1 MRNLQGSTD
10 AALDQSMGRKAA
22 RLAAKPHVV
31 GSIAL
36 DERLRGAGGGQVF
49 EGGIN
54 DVPFGPDWC
63 RVVGFMVTDPA
74 SQPPF
79 TFYQVAFDATMED
92 VPLVVI
98 TMDGANRLEIPTGGP
113 LQATVFQTTSGERP
127 PAQPLLMSIENS
139 RGERAEFAIHY
150 PDIGPAESLPEFLP
164 IRIEEVWQDGNG
176 QILLHSD
183 DSTQGPV
190 KWRLRH
196 IGPSLELPL
205 GEPAVFPQSLTLA
218 DVGNNAGGFNV
229 NMVDGNA
236 RFGFVQ
242 SYTIVGPG
250 GVLAFPWDAMTT
262 HAQIDDWA
270 DANGVARGADWGQ
283 MTLAS
288 KRQWLVAYFD
298 GARPWEAGN

>member
-1 MRNLQGSTD
+1 
-10 AALDQSMGRKAA
+10 MGRKAA

-36 DERLRGAGGGQVF
+36 DERLRAQEPGGGGQVI
-49 EGGIN
+49 EGGLA

-63 RVVGFMVTDPA
+63 RVVGFLVTDPA
-74 SQPPF
+74 MQPPF
-79 TFYQVAFDATMED
+79 IFYQIAFDTTMDD
-92 VPLVVI
+92 VPVTVI
-98 TMDGANRLEIPTGGP
+98 TMNGTNRLDIPTGGP
-113 LQATVFQTTSGERP
+113 LTATGFSTTTGATP
-127 PAQPLLMSIENS
+127 PAEPMLISMENS
-139 RGERAEFAIHY
+139 RGDRVDFAIHF
-150 PDIGPAESLPEFLP
+150 PDLTPGQSAPAFLP
-164 IRIEEVWQDGNG
+164 VRVEEVWQDGNG

-183 DSTQGPV
+183 DSTQGPI

-196 IGPSLELPL
+196 IGPSVETSL
-205 GEPAVFPQSLTLA
+205 GEPAVFPQNLTLA
-218 DVGNNAGGFNV
+218 DVGNNAHGFNLH
-229 NMVDGNA
+229 MVDGNA

-250 GVLAFPWDAMTT
+250 EPLALPWDAMTT
-262 HAQIDDWA
+262 HAQIDGWA
-270 DANGVARGADWGQ
+270 DANGVARGEDWGQ